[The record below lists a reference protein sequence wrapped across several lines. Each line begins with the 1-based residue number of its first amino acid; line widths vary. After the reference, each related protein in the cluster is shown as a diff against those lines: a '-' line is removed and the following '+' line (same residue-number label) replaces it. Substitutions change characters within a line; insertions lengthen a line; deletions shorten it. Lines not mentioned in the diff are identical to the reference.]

1 MATRTQAREAVIS
14 LLYAYDSGNQEIHKS
29 AVEILLEKKIK
40 NKQQEFALSLFEGTI
55 SHLPQIDS
63 KISKHLKEW
72 DFERIGGMER
82 AILRLGVYE
91 ICFTPT
97 DAPIIINE
105 AIELA
110 KIYGSDHA
118 PKFINGVLDSIK
130 KENNAVVSCS

>member
-14 LLYAYDSGNQEIHKS
+14 LLYAYDSGNEDIQKS
-29 AVEILLEKKIK
+29 AVEILNEKKIK

-55 SHLPQIDS
+55 SHLSQINS
-63 KISKHLKEW
+63 LIIKYLKEW
-72 DFERIGGMER
+72 ELDRIGGMER

-91 ICFTPT
+91 ICFTST

-110 KIYGSDHA
+110 KLYGGDHA
-118 PKFINGVLDSIK
+118 PKFINGVLDAIK
-130 KENNAVVSCS
+130 KEQ